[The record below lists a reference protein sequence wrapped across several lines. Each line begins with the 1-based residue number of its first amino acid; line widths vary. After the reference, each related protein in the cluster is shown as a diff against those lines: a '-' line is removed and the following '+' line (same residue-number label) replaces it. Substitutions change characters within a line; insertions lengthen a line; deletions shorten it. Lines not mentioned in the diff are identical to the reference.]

1 VLRDYLR
8 RAPGCLMAGPWL
20 AAALVR
26 GRMRSGAACGV
37 MHLPLDRNG
46 SRLLSLDTN
55 SQPEIDVFDEVV
67 VRGIYPFDKL
77 PFTPQLI
84 ADCGANIGYFSC
96 LARVRFP
103 EAGIYAWEPD
113 RKNFA
118 RLEEQPILQSG
129 RTTLTNAAVSDR
141 KGRVSLSGA
150 GHGCEVQGESTGS
163 EGVECLDFAAWWR
176 EHSVPGSLLK
186 MDIEGHETAVLPAL
200 RGSWKSPCAVFLETH
215 APRGEDGELVKQLE
229 ADGFR
234 VELLRSHSLP
244 GDGRVFKE
252 YMALLS

>member
-8 RAPGCLMAGPWL
+8 RAPGCMMAGPWL

-26 GRMRSGAACGV
+26 GRMRSGAACGM

-46 SRLLSLDTN
+46 SRMLSLDAN
-55 SQPEIDVFDEVV
+55 SQAEIDVFDEVV

-103 EAGIYAWEPD
+103 KAGIYAWEPD

-129 RTTLTNAAVSDR
+129 KTTLTNAAVSDY
-141 KGRVSLSGA
+141 KGRVSLSGT
-150 GHGCEVQGESTGS
+150 GHGCEVKGKSTAT
-163 EGVECLDFAAWWR
+163 EAVDCIDFGVWWR
-176 EHSVPGSLLK
+176 EHVVAGAVLK
-186 MDIEGHETAVLPAL
+186 MDIEGHETAVLPTL
-200 RGSWKSPCAVFLETH
+200 RGSWKSPCGVFLETH
-215 APRGEDGELVKQLE
+215 APHGEDGELVKQLE

-244 GDGRVFKE
+244 GDVRVFKE